1 MTFFQGQTQDERF
14 ASSPG
19 AVANEGMARRIKLV
33 QDAAPIFGQGEGV
46 KYAAQWASSA
56 LTDDEIIQ
64 QAQAGAST
72 ILIDGYKSHLAT
84 IEDPWKQLQAWK
96 QFDEGTQR
104 LLKKSGYVPPVD
116 AKKPPSESPLGLLGD
131 IVGEV
136 ADAAVWDWIGVS
148 KGLKGLDYI
157 GQLPSRVYQMGRLGI
172 EEEGFLGM
180 GGSLTDAEIQERR
193 GTPLAVLQDMRNLW
207 NRTAQGEKLFSV
219 KSQERVRKTIQ
230 EPDKFN
236 FVMSLAEGN
245 SVFDYLKDDLKLDPE
260 SPYFEQQL
268 MKYTQYQE
276 EEPIENAIKEL
287 RNNKYSP
294 GRDIASGLGLERTGD
309 VVSPFGI
316 VSGGIDAVFRVVAD
330 PTLVGGKAYKTARL
344 ARLGISGDLLQ
355 GGTQAANLAR
365 RIDYLK
371 TVPQHMRA
379 ADEISAAIRS
389 GNEARLLDRLPQMR
403 GGGLVSLNDWLV
415 TQGPKLGITRETFT
429 SEHVFDYFKSEMGT
443 LALRRGQ
450 FAAPHFPGTILPSM
464 TKKQE
469 FAVGMIEEA
478 KGWVGKFRLED
489 YGFDALDDVQLKEL
503 FGLRGKAG
511 IDLRQGVGNA
521 IHSFYAKIP
530 KYQFMSPDD
539 DNSLEQFRAVL
550 DYSLPGFLRDDYVNE
565 FLHASDTSVRRSIY
579 ESGVKSMFHYSGALG
594 TDEGQKLMDTV
605 LNRAHAFAADAVD
618 LHDGKP
624 IGIGEADL
632 AEFWGVPDFKEM
644 LKVTAKTTH
653 FRKVMDR
660 TNDGLI
666 NRFFAD
672 YWKPA
677 VLLKAGFI
685 PRAYGEEF
693 LNFVMREGPSAWFKS
708 QAAISATKE
717 GYALPLRPIGW
728 LADSLLSHIP
738 ITSISDPLQ
747 VFAHNVVAS
756 MDLGFKN
763 FAERLAPDKYLA
775 AMRSA
780 AENGGGLQGAMGE
793 LGVMYGEVAPGVGD
807 RLKNEL
813 IGRIDPVTGDLAYV
827 PIRHGEVTMHKKG
840 ASAFHAHTVLREMRR
855 MQTDRLYRPI
865 IDASRRQLVQTE
877 VDEIV
882 GRFGELGFEVQ
893 SGTRGLLDIRRL
905 IPNKVMNKFEK
916 YLKNS
921 SFASRDS
928 VIAELAEN
936 GMDAQTADRLMEAI
950 DQMPPRQRVA
960 ILTRDGEL
968 ERIYQP
974 QTLDPDAPFDAQSSL
989 PYTRQAIEDEL
1000 SQEYEDI
1007 LMTLWDENAPSREAY
1022 GKIASRRL
1030 KSNDMQDTVNKS
1042 YRSQANREGQRVAAP
1057 PVKGHRRIYTI
1068 IADSNRSPELMP
1080 VANTDSAA
1088 NLAPRLA
1095 TGDEGMGTGWT
1106 PFQSGEINQLV
1117 PNYEPNLTP
1126 QVISGGEQVVPEEM
1140 AWFTSDLSHVTAVH
1154 NKLARKHKKL
1164 GVTIGYVDVP
1174 TSVYDEGRVL
1184 AKSNAGGGLDP
1195 MALQN
1200 QANQVWIPKTYRDNY
1215 TALTDDYKMVP
1226 GPDGDV
1232 AAVGITRDEALDDWA
1247 DVIRQRVQQVFEAN
1261 DSFALRDLSHNLIDG
1276 RVTTLDVAN
1285 NTQHLNDFAIG
1296 PAILEPEKEN
1306 WLKKITQ
1313 RGFDIVG
1320 QGGNAMIRNQMYL
1333 HYYAKHLDNE
1343 TKRLANVLGETGA
1356 TATINE
1362 FSDRLG
1368 VSHYQL
1374 VQDWKSLPDDVRG
1387 AANPFEAAIARDPV
1401 PPSLRVITDPE
1412 DQKQL
1417 AEAFTALYE
1426 HDNPDLI
1433 DAAEKMWRDKY
1444 VRTGLAPE
1452 DVNFNMLQD
1461 SYIGLDDELRESI
1474 LHNGYPPD
1482 LPHSFT
1488 PHTTTKDVELVEG
1501 LRKDE
1506 YAFEKHTIPSEE
1518 GPALPKDLDF
1528 PKGEP
1533 RSITYN
1539 SGVEGPDTFGH
1550 EFVHYGPDGTAD
1562 GYLIVI
1568 MGDNPN
1574 WVPDIR
1580 VAVNPEARRQGI
1592 ATSLYKEAE
1601 KAGIDIEAISGKRDL
1616 TPEGAAFKF
1625 GRSPKQIAK
1634 EEIRVAGAASLSAD
1648 DWTKLRDALETNKHL
1663 YKTAHDVAMR
1673 AAINETIPWIDDYR
1687 VRSQFQQH
1695 GRNLIPF
1702 WFSQENFYK
1711 RIANSVLRDPAAIRK
1726 AQIGMDALQ
1735 NSGFISQNQFG
1746 EDVYN
1751 IPLTGPL
1758 LKTITKIADVLP
1770 GDWSIPVTNPMTGQ
1784 LKYTIPGLD
1793 SFDRIGPSVSP
1804 LMALPLQ
1811 TVAGVFPEL
1820 EGAKQAV
1827 LGERG
1832 AKNDTGW
1839 DMIIRSIMPS
1849 WAHKVYEGM
1858 AKDWNPDL
1866 ESEYASAMIQTAQ
1879 MLEES
1884 GNGLPEDA
1892 DEYEHDKYM
1901 SKLENFS
1908 RMQIIVRGL
1917 VGFFSPAAPSTA
1929 PVEEFS
1935 PEFKELLKDM
1945 PLDQAMMSYMAKFPD
1960 AKAYTVMKTDVPS
1973 KANFSASEEAG
1984 VVLDNHSDF
1993 FDRNPTAGPWFLPQ
2007 SQDDTGFSTK
2017 VYNTEIARGLRER
2030 KSVKEWYDDYYFA
2043 AAADDYFDTKEGH
2056 ELRMAGAKGNSQ
2068 LRQQY
2073 TDQYKTWKTDYLDK
2087 HKIFAR
2093 LLVDPTSQI
2102 RRREVLDNIDAAFA
2116 DPGRPKIAHE
2126 EPLKDLVDTYKG
2138 HIARKDAYNRN
2149 TSAHRQIKQT
2159 MDDQFTVWVK
2169 QHVDKNPSIRAFYN
2183 RIVRPE
2189 LGIEE

>member
-33 QDAAPIFGQGEGV
+33 QDAAPIFGQGEGI
-46 KYAAQWASSA
+46 KYAAQWASSP

-116 AKKPPSESPLGLLGD
+116 AKKPASESPLGLLGD

-148 KGLKGLDYI
+148 KSLKGLDYL

-172 EEEGFLGM
+172 EEEGLLGM

-219 KSQERVRKTIQ
+219 KSQERVRKTIG

-316 VSGGIDAVFRVVAD
+316 VSGGIDAVFRMVAD
-330 PTLVGGKAYKTARL
+330 PTLVAGKTYKTARL

-389 GNEARLLDRLPQMR
+389 GNEAQLLDRLPQMR

-415 TQGPKLGITRETFT
+415 TQGPKLGVTRDTFT

-530 KYQFMSPDD
+530 KHQFMSPDD

-605 LNRAHAFAADAVD
+605 LNRAHAFAADAID

-717 GYALPLRPIGW
+717 GYALPLRPVGW

-738 ITSISDPLQ
+738 LVSRADNLQ
-747 VFAHNVVAS
+747 IFAHNVVAS

-763 FAERLAPDKYLA
+763 FAERLAPEKYLA

-780 AENGGGLQGAMGE
+780 AENGGGIQGAMGE

-813 IGRIDPVTGDLAYV
+813 IGRIDPVTGDLAYI

-855 MQTDRLYRPI
+855 MQTDRLYRPV
-865 IDASRRQLVQTE
+865 IDASRRQLIQTE

-905 IPNKVMNKFEK
+905 VPNKVMNKFEK

-960 ILTRDGEL
+960 IFTRDGEL

-989 PYTRQAIEDEL
+989 PYTRQAVEDEL
-1000 SQEYEDI
+1000 SQEYDDI
-1007 LMTLWDENAPSREAY
+1007 LMALWDENAPSREAY
-1022 GKIASRRL
+1022 RRIASRRL

-1068 IADSNRSPELMP
+1068 MADGNRSSELVPM
-1080 VANTDSAA
+1080 ANMDSAA

-1095 TGDEGMGTGWT
+1095 VGDEGMGTSWT
-1106 PFQSGEINQLV
+1106 PFQAGEINQFV

-1126 QVISGGEQVVPEEM
+1126 QVISGGEQVIPEEM

-1232 AAVGITRDEALDDWA
+1232 AAVGITRDEALEDWA
-1247 DVIRQRVQQVFEAN
+1247 DVIQQRVTQVFEAN
-1261 DSFALRDLSHNLIDG
+1261 DSFALRDLSHGLIDG

-1343 TKRLANVLGETGA
+1343 TKRLANLLGETGA

-1362 FSDRLG
+1362 FADRLG

-1374 VQDWKSLPDDVRG
+1374 AQDWKSLPDDVRS
-1387 AANPFEAAIARDPV
+1387 AANPFQAAIARDPV
-1401 PPSLRVITDPE
+1401 PPSLRVVTDPE

-1444 VRTGLAPE
+1444 VRTGIAPK

-1482 LPHSFT
+1482 LPASFT
-1488 PHTTTKDVELVEG
+1488 S
-1501 LRKDE
+1501 
-1506 YAFEKHTIPSEE
+1506 AM
-1518 GPALPKDLDF
+1518 
-1528 PKGEP
+1528 GE
-1533 RSITYN
+1533 S
-1539 SGVEGPDTFGH
+1539 
-1550 EFVHYGPDGTAD
+1550 
-1562 GYLIVI
+1562 
-1568 MGDNPN
+1568 
-1574 WVPDIR
+1574 
-1580 VAVNPEARRQGI
+1580 
-1592 ATSLYKEAE
+1592 
-1601 KAGIDIEAISGKRDL
+1601 
-1616 TPEGAAFKF
+1616 GAA
-1625 GRSPKQIAK
+1625 
-1634 EEIRVAGAASLSAD
+1634 LSAD

-1711 RIANSVLRDPAAIRK
+1711 RIANSVLRDPTAIRK

-1839 DMIIRSIMPS
+1839 DMIIRSVMPS

-1884 GNGLPEDA
+1884 GNGLTEDA
-1892 DEYEHDKYM
+1892 DEYDQDKYM
-1901 SKLENFS
+1901 QRLENFS

-1917 VGFFSPAAPSTA
+1917 VGFFSPAAPSTS

-1935 PEFKELLKDM
+1935 PEFKKLLNEM
-1945 PLDQAMMSYMAKFPD
+1945 PLDQAMMSFMAKFPD

-2007 SQDDTGFSTK
+2007 SNDDSGFSMK

-2056 ELRMAGAKGNSQ
+2056 ELRMAAAKGNSQ

-2149 TSAHRQIKQT
+2149 TAAHRQIRQT

-2169 QHVDKNPSIRAFYN
+2169 QHVDKNPSVRAFYN